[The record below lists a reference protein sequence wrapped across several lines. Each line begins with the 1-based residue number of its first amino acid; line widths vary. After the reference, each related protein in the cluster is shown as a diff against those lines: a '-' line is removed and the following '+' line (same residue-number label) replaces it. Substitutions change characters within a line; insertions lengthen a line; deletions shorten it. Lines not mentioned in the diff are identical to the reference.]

1 MQIFRLLLTLSILL
15 TPLASAA
22 STSDWIPIMVKDGK
36 LLVPSSFAGIEGYSI
51 IDTGAHQSAINSR
64 FLRKN
69 NLLPDA
75 ADEVTVNGFFKKQ
88 KRRLHK
94 NLPATLLG
102 VETQFAH
109 LHEVTLNSAKT
120 QLLIG
125 GDFLAQFIFQFDYP
139 NQRMRWLTRDTLDLH
154 ALSNVPSRTDK
165 QTTGVLAKVL
175 LNDRQALWVTV
186 DTGAKSG
193 LWIERSLAAKRG
205 WLTETQTT
213 LKRAKGINGSGSIEQ
228 FRLPS
233 VKLGQFESTNTL
245 VSVAAKDQDHA
256 MFKRTRRPG
265 SKIQRNASKSR
276 GLLGWDVLK
285 DFVVT
290 IDYRIG
296 KIHLEPAATS

>member
-1 MQIFRLLLTLSILL
+1 MQIRRLLLTLSILL

-22 STSDWIPIMVKDGK
+22 GTSEWIPITIKDGK
-36 LLVPSSFAGIEGYSI
+36 LLVPSSFAGIEGHSI
-51 IDTGAHQSAINSR
+51 IDTGSNQSAIRSR

-75 ADEVTVNGFFKKQ
+75 ADEVTVNGFFEKQ

-94 NLPATLLG
+94 NLPVNLLG

-139 NQRMRWLTRDTLDLH
+139 NQRMRWLIRDTLDLH

-193 LWIERSLAAKRG
+193 LWIERSLAAKRS
-205 WLTETQTT
+205 WLAEGLTT
-213 LKRAKGINGSGSIEQ
+213 LKRAKGINGSGAIEQ

-233 VKLGQFESTNTL
+233 VKLGEFESTNTL

-256 MFKRTRRPG
+256 MFERTRRPG
-265 SKIQRNASKSR
+265 SKIQGNVTKSR
-276 GLLGWDVLK
+276 GLLSWDVLQ

>member
-1 MQIFRLLLTLSILL
+1 MQIRRLLLTLSILL

-22 STSDWIPIMVKDGK
+22 GTSEWIPITIEDGK
-36 LLVPSSFAGIEGYSI
+36 LLVPSSFAGIEGHSI
-51 IDTGAHQSAINSR
+51 IDTGSNQSAINSR
-64 FLRKN
+64 FLGEN

-75 ADEVTVNGFFKKQ
+75 ADEVTVSGFFKKQ

-109 LHEVTLNSAKT
+109 LHEVTLKSAKT

-125 GDFLAQFIFQFDYP
+125 GDFPAQFIFQFDYP

-154 ALSNVPSRTDK
+154 TLSNVPSRTDK

-175 LNDRQALWVTV
+175 LNGKQALWVTV

-193 LWIERSLAAKRG
+193 LWIERSLAARNG
-205 WLTETQTT
+205 WLAQGRTT
-213 LKRAKGINGSGSIEQ
+213 LKRAKGINGSGAIEQ

-233 VKLGQFESTNTL
+233 VKLGEFESTNAL
-245 VSVAAKDQDHA
+245 VSVAAKGQDHA
-256 MFKRTRRPG
+256 MFQRTARPG
-265 SKIQRNASKSR
+265 SKIQRNVSKSR